1 MTLTNST
8 SFNNKL
14 VLEAYRHTEL
24 KAEAKSGWIAMA
36 DQKKNLKGLK
46 VLVQATLPD
55 GTLIPAGSTAFIKE
69 ESLHTQP
76 FAKNKLKCETL
87 PGEFILVTMNEVEFI
102 SPPEGGA
109 A

>member
-1 MTLTNST
+1 MTLNKTS

-14 VLEAYRHTEL
+14 ILEAYTHTEIRPEGS
-24 KAEAKSGWIAMA
+24 KGWITVS
-36 DQKKNLKGLK
+36 QKNNLKGLK

-55 GTLIPAGSTAFIKE
+55 GTIVPAGSTAYLREDF
-69 ESLHTQP
+69 LHTSP
-76 FAKNKLKCETL
+76 AAKNKLKSDTL
-87 PGEFILVTMNEVEFI
+87 PGEFILVTMNEVEYI